1 VSLRRR
7 GSRVGRPGKGERVR
21 SASAGAP
28 GIALGPASV
37 WKSARPRPV
46 VAALDPEE
54 EGQRLARA
62 VEAARR
68 QLADVIARI
77 TAEVG
82 EREGRLFKSHLALL
96 EDPLLMA
103 PAHEGISSRRC
114 AEEAVESSVAAL
126 VARFEALTDARL
138 RERAADIRD
147 VGQRLLDNLSVARS
161 PDRTP
166 PSGSIV
172 CAPSLNPSDVN
183 RLAGAGAAGFVLAEG
198 GPTSHAVILARAFG
212 LPVVLGA
219 RSVLDEVR
227 DGDPLAMDGAEGT
240 LVIRPSRATAD
251 GYRWR
256 MVEQRRTRRGKGLTD
271 RPTVTR
277 DGQRVMVRANVAGL
291 GDIAAA
297 RAAGA
302 EGVGLLRTEFLF
314 LGRDTLPSEEEQLA
328 AYRQIV
334 AAMEPLPV
342 VFRVLDAG
350 ADKPLPGIPA
360 PAEANPALGLRGIRL
375 CLNRED
381 VFRTQ
386 LRALVRASR
395 HGELAILLPMVT
407 DVGELRQARR
417 ILAEVEGALSAR
429 GGPAAVSLGVMV
441 ETPAAALIVGAL
453 AKEADFF
460 SVGTND
466 LVQYILGVDRQSETV
481 AALYQP
487 FHPAVLRLLRH
498 VAETATAQG
507 KPTNVCGEMA
517 SDPLAVPLLVGMGF
531 DALSVAPSAIAA
543 VKRAVRGVRRS
554 EARRLVDEVLD
565 LPMAA
570 DVLERLRR
578 FVAEGE
584 GPRVRQDR
592 RRR

>member
-1 VSLRRR
+1 
-7 GSRVGRPGKGERVR
+7 
-21 SASAGAP
+21 
-28 GIALGPASV
+28 
-37 WKSARPRPV
+37 
-46 VAALDPEE
+46 
-54 EGQRLARA
+54 
-62 VEAARR
+62 
-68 QLADVIARI
+68 
-77 TAEVG
+77 
-82 EREGRLFKSHLALL
+82 
-96 EDPLLMA
+96 
-103 PAHEGISSRRC
+103 
-114 AEEAVESSVAAL
+114 
-126 VARFEALTDARL
+126 
-138 RERAADIRD
+138 
-147 VGQRLLDNLSVARS
+147 
-161 PDRTP
+161 
-166 PSGSIV
+166 
-172 CAPSLNPSDVN
+172 
-183 RLAGAGAAGFVLAEG
+183 
-198 GPTSHAVILARAFG
+198 
-212 LPVVLGA
+212 
-219 RSVLDEVR
+219 
-227 DGDPLAMDGAEGT
+227 
-240 LVIRPSRATAD
+240 
-251 GYRWR
+251 
-256 MVEQRRTRRGKGLTD
+256 
-271 RPTVTR
+271 
-277 DGQRVMVRANVAGL
+277 MVRANMAGL

-314 LGRDTLPSEEEQLA
+314 LGRGTLPSEEEQLA
-328 AYRQIV
+328 AYRQV
-334 AAMEPLPV
+334 LAAMEPLPV

-350 ADKPLPGIPA
+350 ADKPLPGIPV

-395 HGELAILLPMVT
+395 HGELSILLPMVS

-417 ILAEVEGALSAR
+417 ILAEVEGALATR

-460 SVGTND
+460 SIGTND

-498 VAETATAQG
+498 AAETATAQG
-507 KPTNVCGEMA
+507 KPTSVCGEMA

-531 DALSVAPSAIAA
+531 DALSVAPSAIAE